1 TNPSYNLLIFSLS
14 SRQYLKSATKQ
25 PEFYIYMDSGYLI
38 SLEIVDDY
46 KKYIFAHGNFNLIR
60 FTEDGLMKILCLKR
74 GTY

>member
-1 TNPSYNLLIFSLS
+1 
-14 SRQYLKSATKQ
+14 
-25 PEFYIYMDSGYLI
+25 MDSGYLI